1 MHEHSSLSLRI
12 IKLLFEH
19 FPYYINYELQPISV
33 NVRTFFNSI
42 QFILFYYSSFPNY
55 ANYVMLFRNPA
66 QAQAFAYPSIQY
78 AQPGLVGPTQVPTA
92 VAAQPHLAAPQSTLA
107 ATLFNPTLDG
117 TAVLPS
123 PEPTATLPAGTLLLQ
138 PAVDY
143 AQQLHHPQQLHHT
156 QQYYP
161 HQLTSPYDYLQS
173 LQKPN
178 PTSLLDSYV
187 PSSLIWA
194 AQRQRNA
201 PLLNRH
207 NLYPI
212 HGNFIAPTI
221 AAHPA
226 QQFYQHHGSHQP
238 GYNTIA
244 YSTVQGYS
252 KRSPKLVT
260 ERPLKLKKRN

>member
-1 MHEHSSLSLRI
+1 MNGNQLSLMHA
-12 IKLLFEH
+12 LLH
-19 FPYYINYELQPISV
+19 NQ
-33 NVRTFFNSI
+33 NS
-42 QFILFYYSSFPNY
+42 FSLLYSSFPNY
-55 ANYVMLFRNPA
+55 VMVIRNPA
-66 QAQAFAYPSIQY
+66 HGQAYAYPSIQY
-78 AQPGLVGPTQVPTA
+78 AQPGLVAPTQVPTA

-107 ATLFNPTLDG
+107 ATFINPTIDG

-123 PEPTATLPAGTLLLQ
+123 PEPTALPTGTLLLQ

-143 AQQLHHPQQLHHT
+143 PQQLHHHA

-161 HQLTSPYDYLQS
+161 HQLTSPYDILQS

-187 PSSLIWA
+187 PSSVIWA
-194 AQRQRNA
+194 AQRQRNPA
-201 PLLNRH
+201 ALLSHRQILH
-207 NLYPI
+207 PI
-212 HGNFIAPTI
+212 HGNFGNFI

-226 QQFYQHHGSHQP
+226 QQFYHHHGSHQP

-260 ERPLKLKKRN
+260 DRPLKLKKRT

>member
-1 MHEHSSLSLRI
+1 MVI
-12 IKLLFEH
+12 
-19 FPYYINYELQPISV
+19 
-33 NVRTFFNSI
+33 
-42 QFILFYYSSFPNY
+42 
-55 ANYVMLFRNPA
+55 RNPA
-66 QAQAFAYPSIQY
+66 HAQAFAYPSIQY
-78 AQPGLVGPTQVPTA
+78 AHAQPGLVGPTQVPTA
-92 VAAQPHLAAPQSTLA
+92 VAAQPHLAPPQSTLA
-107 ATLFNPTLDG
+107 ATFINPTIDG

-123 PEPTATLPAGTLLLQ
+123 SEPTALPAGTLLLQ

-143 AQQLHHPQQLHHT
+143 PQQLHHHS

-161 HQLTSPYDYLQS
+161 HQLTSPYDILQS

-187 PSSLIWA
+187 PSSVIWA
-194 AQRQRNA
+194 AQRQRNTA
-201 PLLNRH
+201 ALLNHRQILH
-207 NLYPI
+207 PI

-226 QQFYQHHGSHQP
+226 HQFYQHHGSHQP

-252 KRSPKLVT
+252 KRSPKLVA
-260 ERPLKLKKRN
+260 ERPLKLKKRT

>member
-1 MHEHSSLSLRI
+1 M
-12 IKLLFEH
+12 
-19 FPYYINYELQPISV
+19 V
-33 NVRTFFNSI
+33 
-42 QFILFYYSSFPNY
+42 
-55 ANYVMLFRNPA
+55 FRNPA
-66 QAQAFAYPSIQY
+66 HAQPFAYPSIQY
-78 AQPGLVGPTQVPTA
+78 AQPGLVAPTQIPTA
-92 VAAQPHLAAPQSTLA
+92 VAAQPHLSAPQSTLA
-107 ATLFNPTLDG
+107 ATFINPTIDA

-123 PEPTATLPAGTLLLQ
+123 PEPTGIPAGTLLLQ
-138 PAVDY
+138 PAIDY
-143 AQQLHHPQQLHHT
+143 S

-161 HQLTSPYDYLQS
+161 HQLTSPYDILQS

-187 PSSLIWA
+187 PSSVIWA

-201 PLLNRH
+201 PLLNRQILH
-207 NLYPI
+207 PI